1 VIFFVAM
8 DLSFCKGVYIC
19 RVLIIRRKFMRKRSP
34 LEADKLNDLILELLL
49 ADGAT
54 MLSDEEAS
62 VIVAQNIKMTGK
74 EFVDSIYAKL
84 GMERPVD

>member
-1 VIFFVAM
+1 
-8 DLSFCKGVYIC
+8 
-19 RVLIIRRKFMRKRSP
+19 MRKRSP